1 MADIN
6 NKKKILYCI
15 TKANWGGAQ
24 KYVFDLATSLSPDL
38 YDVAVLVGS
47 DGTLVSRLQAK
58 GVKAMVLG
66 SLIRDV
72 SLFKDIK
79 SFFKLLKIF
88 YQEKPDIIHL
98 NSSKM
103 GLLGVLA
110 ARLIN
115 LFSYLTP
122 DTLHLKTIFTGH
134 GWAFN
139 EDRSKLQKKIIY
151 YLHKLTIALAHKTIA
166 VSEQTKEQICGGKF
180 LNKKMV
186 VIRNGIGEVEFLDR
200 EIAKAKLLE
209 KAPKNLDQ
217 GSTLA
222 ESKWVGTISE
232 LHKNKG
238 LKYLIEAMHLLD
250 VDSDDRASLP
260 FVFIIGDGER
270 KEKLQERINRYNLQ
284 DHIFMVGRV
293 DEAEKYVKAFDIF
306 TLTSITEAL
315 PYVLLEAGQAGL
327 PIIASAVGGIP
338 EVIDDMQNGILVR
351 PKEPEEIKKAID
363 FILKNPAKGAVF
375 SQNIKDKIKVHFNKD
390 TMVRKTVEIYNK
402 LY

>member
-1 MADIN
+1 MSEVN

-24 KYVFDLATSLSPDL
+24 KYVFDLSTSLNPDL
-38 YDVAVLVGS
+38 YDVTVLVGS
-47 DGTLVSRLQAK
+47 DGSLVSRLQTK
-58 GVKAMVLG
+58 GVKVMILG

-103 GLLGVLA
+103 GLLGA
-110 ARLIN
+110 IAGRI
-115 LFSYLTP
+115 LFVP
-122 DTLHLKTIFTGH
+122 KIIFTGH

-139 EDRSKLQKKIIY
+139 EDRSKWQKKIIY
-151 YLHKLTIALAHKTIA
+151 WLHKLTIALAHKTVA
-166 VSEQTKEQICGGKF
+166 VSQQTREQIHGGKF

-186 VIRNGIGEVEFLDR
+186 VIRNGISEIEFLDR
-200 EIAKAKLLE
+200 ELAKSKLLE
-209 KAPKNLDQ
+209 KIKKYQ
-217 GSTLA
+217 GSTLIDLVGR
-222 ESKWVGTISE
+222 KWIGTISE

-250 VDSDDRASLP
+250 VESDDRVSLP
-260 FVFIIGDGER
+260 LVFIIGDGER
-270 KEKLQERINRYNLQ
+270 REKLQERINRYNLQ
-284 DHIFMVGRV
+284 DNIFMVGRV
-293 DEAEKYVKAFDIF
+293 DEAEKYLKTFDIF
-306 TLTSITEAL
+306 SLTSITEAL

-327 PIIASAVGGIP
+327 PIIASRVGGIP
-338 EVIDDMQNGILVR
+338 EVIDDMKDGILVE

-363 FILKNPAKGAVF
+363 FIIKNPTKAAVF
-375 SQNIKDKIKVHFNKD
+375 SQNIKEKIKTHFNKD
-390 TMVRKTVEIYNK
+390 TMIRKTVEIYNK
-402 LY
+402 